1 MLRSER
7 RIIFGPQ
14 KRRKTETDDICF
26 TYGKNGEGKGGQS
39 LGRRKTMGLHRDG
52 VNKIVLEFWTC
63 NLVQRK

>member
-7 RIIFGPQ
+7 RKIFGPQ

-39 LGRRKTMGLHRDG
+39 LGRRKTSLWAYTETELIR
-52 VNKIVLEFWTC
+52 
-63 NLVQRK
+63 